1 MGCNQSKNQEPTTGE
16 LSQTNVPC
24 EEIKALAEKFK
35 ANVEKELGR
44 ELDTFDAVSFRKQV
58 VAANVYFIKVKVG
71 DEYAHIR
78 IYDPIPKASDKAAAT
93 STEEKTAPTDEQ
105 TASGKGEGSE
115 EGEGEDSEETTEGST
130 DAGSSK
136 ETAAEE
142 QKPTAKF
149 EGVQKGKTLEDD
161 IVEFQEPSPCEEVQ
175 AAVEEAPE
183 PPTEEPEKEE
193 PKQEPKEEEPEKE
206 EPKQELKEEE
216 PKKEEPESK
225 EEGGGLLDTVK
236 AGASSVEDKGS
247 SLLDTA
253 KAGAASV
260 GVSF

>member
-16 LSQTNVPC
+16 LSQTTVPC

-35 ANVEKELGR
+35 ADVEKELGK

-71 DEYAHIR
+71 DDYAHIR
-78 IYDPIPKASDKAAAT
+78 IYDPIPKASDK
-93 STEEKTAPTDEQ
+93 
-105 TASGKGEGSE
+105 TASEKGEGSE
-115 EGEGEDSEETTEGST
+115 ESKGEDSEEKTET
-130 DAGSSK
+130 ATETPGSSK
-136 ETAAEE
+136 EEE

-183 PPTEEPEKEE
+183 PPKEEPEKEE
-193 PKQEPKEEEPEKE
+193 PKEEP
-206 EPKQELKEEE
+206 KEEE

-236 AGASSVEDKGS
+236 AGASSVQEEGS